1 MLRMSVATEEFLM
14 IGDDIKIV
22 FLGGTK
28 NNARIMIDAPKDIK
42 IVRSRALEN
51 SIKDEEVKKLIP
63 KYHREEEHP
72 EKWMNRGTGD
82 RPKKRYYTNARE
94 A

>member
-1 MLRMSVATEEFLM
+1 MLRMSVAAEEFLM
-14 IGDDIKIV
+14 IGDNIKIV

-28 NNARIMIDAPKDIK
+28 NNARIMIDAPKDVK
-42 IVRSRALEN
+42 IVRSKALEN

-72 EKWMNRGTGD
+72 EKWMNKPKSGD
-82 RPKKRYYTNARE
+82 KPKKRYYTNSK
-94 A
+94 

>member
-14 IGDDIKIV
+14 IGDNIKIV

-42 IVRSRALEN
+42 IVRSKALEN
-51 SIKDEEVKKLIP
+51 SIEDEEVKKLIP

-72 EKWMNRGTGD
+72 EKWMKRSSD
-82 RPKKRYYTNARE
+82 RPKKRYYTNAK
-94 A
+94 

>member
-14 IGDDIKIV
+14 IGDNIKIV

-42 IVRSRALEN
+42 IVRSKALEN
-51 SIKDEEVKKLIP
+51 SIEDEELKKLIP

-72 EKWMNRGTGD
+72 EKWMNKGRSGD
-82 RPKKRYYTNARE
+82 RPRKRYYTNTK
-94 A
+94 

>member
-1 MLRMSVATEEFLM
+1 MLRMSVAAEEFLM
-14 IGDDIKIV
+14 IGDNIKIV

-28 NNARIMIDAPKDIK
+28 NNARIMIDAPKDVK
-42 IVRSRALEN
+42 IVRSKALEN

-72 EKWMNRGTGD
+72 EKWMNKSKSGD
-82 RPKKRYYTNARE
+82 KPKKRYYTNSK
-94 A
+94 

>member
-28 NNARIMIDAPKDIK
+28 NNARIMIDAPKEVK
-42 IVRSRALEN
+42 IVRSKALEN
-51 SIKDEEVKKLIP
+51 NIQDEEVKKLIP

-72 EKWMNRGTGD
+72 EKWMHKLDGSK
-82 RPKKRYYTNARE
+82 PKKRYYTNNH
-94 A
+94 